1 MLFYAYYLFNLE
13 CIECI
18 VYNMLCYDMDS
29 CKRRYGLAMPSVKSS
44 LIND

>member
-1 MLFYAYYLFNLE
+1 MLFYAYYLFNL
-13 CIECI
+13 ECI

-29 CKRRYGLAMPSVKSS
+29 CKRRYGLAMPSVKLS